1 MPVRNRTGPARRAA
15 CQIRIKSKEKCSS
28 PDATFRTLSQ
38 RPLTTDSLAAAVERI
53 VRDVLAGMARRDA
66 RVGEAAGESGDR
78 SGGRADFEG
87 RGFRPDEAARRGPD
101 EASGQE
107 PGVALFG
114 GVVSQATVGRL
125 PASTREIV
133 VTARGVVTPAAV
145 DEAKRRR
152 ISIRRVETGRA
163 EPADSGVATDY
174 PIEDRDRLGRA
185 EAVSAG
191 LTRRGI
197 PAPSGVRIVLSDS
210 PGRAVYE
217 EIRGGAVAVPVRRL
231 SDVDRFGREF
241 DPTCWVLDM
250 VDLDPV
256 AALNAAQRICQRS
269 MTSRRGLP

>member
-1 MPVRNRTGPARRAA
+1 M
-15 CQIRIKSKEKCSS
+15 
-28 PDATFRTLSQ
+28 SQ

-53 VRDVLAGMARRDA
+53 VRDVLAGMARGDA
-66 RVGEAAGESGDR
+66 PVGESAGERGDR
-78 SGGRADFEG
+78 SGQPAD
-87 RGFRPDEAARRGPD
+87 RGQPAPRPDES
-101 EASGQE
+101 SGGEQ
-107 PGVALFG
+107 GVALIR

-133 VTARGVVTPAAV
+133 VAARGVVTPAAV

-152 ISIRRVETGRA
+152 ISIRRAEPGRA
-163 EPADSGVATDY
+163 EPAGSGVAAAY
-174 PIEDRDRLGRA
+174 PIEDRDHLGRA

-197 PAPSGVRIVLSDS
+197 PAPSGVRIVLSDA
-210 PGRAVYE
+210 PGRAVHE
-217 EIRGGAVAVPVRRL
+217 EIRGGAVAVAVRRL

-269 MTSRRGLP
+269 MTSRRGLA